1 MVLTPLPILLA
12 PPRKFMTSS
21 IERILVIKLSAFGD
35 FVLSIASF
43 QAIRAHHP
51 AAEITLLTTA
61 PFRRLAEASGCF
73 DRVWI
78 DRRPPWWQPA
88 AWFALRQQLAGGSF
102 QRVYDLQRSDRSGTY
117 FRLLP
122 RPKPEW
128 VGVVSGCSHRYQ
140 PPADRTL
147 HICEREAQQ
156 LALAG
161 VPTPGLPDLGFFTAG
176 PQAPDLAALDL
187 PPHFALLVP
196 GGSAHRPG
204 KRWPAENY
212 AALARH
218 LLDHHTVPLL
228 LGAEAER
235 GEIAAIAAA
244 APGARDLCGQ
254 TTLEALAALGQA
266 AALAVG
272 NDTGPMHLIA
282 AAGAPSL
289 VLYSRE
295 SDPAKIAPRGPS
307 VQTLRRDSLADLSLQ
322 DVLAALPPFRNDAA
336 LPPSRRG

>member
-1 MVLTPLPILLA
+1 MA
-12 PPRKFMTSS
+12 SS
-21 IERILVIKLSAFGD
+21 PARILVIKLSALGD

-51 AAEITLLTTA
+51 QAAITLLTTA
-61 PFRRLAEASGCF
+61 PYRQMAEASGCF
-73 DRVWI
+73 DAVWS
-78 DRRPPWWQPA
+78 DPRPAWWQPGG
-88 AWFALRQQLAGGSF
+88 WLALRRRLVASRF
-102 QRVYDLQRSDRSGTY
+102 DRVYDLQRSDRSGGY

-128 VGVVSGCSHRYQ
+128 VGVVPGCSHRYQ
-140 PPADRTL
+140 PPPRDQVL

-161 VPTPGLPDLGFFTAG
+161 VPRPGLPDLSFLTADLG
-176 PQAPDLAALDL
+176 ALNLPDRV
-187 PPHFALLVP
+187 ALLVP

-204 KRWPAENY
+204 KRWPAERY

-218 LLDHHTVPLL
+218 LLGQGLVPLL
-228 LGAEAER
+228 LGAAAER
-235 GEIAAIAAA
+235 AELAAIAAA
-244 APGARDLCGQ
+244 APGARDLCGR
-254 TTLEALAALGQA
+254 TSLEALAELGRR

-282 AAGAPSL
+282 AAGCPSL

-295 SDPAKIAPRGPS
+295 SDPAKIAPRGPA
-307 VQTLRRDSLADLSLQ
+307 VRTLRHDELADLSMAE
-322 DVLAALPPFRNDAA
+322 VTAALPRI
-336 LPPSRRG
+336 RRD

>member
-1 MVLTPLPILLA
+1 MPSDA
-12 PPRKFMTSS
+12 PS
-21 IERILVIKLSAFGD
+21 RILVIKLSAFGD

-43 QAIRAHHP
+43 QAIRAHHRD
-51 AAEITLLTTA
+51 AEITLLTTA
-61 PFRRLAEASGCF
+61 PFQRLAEASGCF

-78 DRRPPWWQPA
+78 DRRPAWWQPG
-88 AWFALRQQLAGGSF
+88 AWLALRRQLAGGRF
-102 QRVYDLQRSDRSGTY
+102 QRVYDLQRSDRSGGY

-122 RPKPEW
+122 APKPEW
-128 VGVVSGCSHRYQ
+128 VGVAPGCSHRYQ
-140 PPADRTL
+140 PPQDQVL
-147 HICEREAQQ
+147 HICVREAQQ

-161 VPTPGLPDLGFFTAG
+161 VPEPGLPDLSFLDADVSG
-176 PQAPDLAALDL
+176 LDL
-187 PPHFALLVP
+187 PARFALLVP

-204 KRWPAENY
+204 KRWPAAHY

-218 LLDHHTVPLL
+218 LLAREIVPLL

-235 GEIAAIAAA
+235 AEIEAIAAA
-244 APGARDLCGQ
+244 APGARDLCGK
-254 TTLEALAALGQA
+254 TSLEAIAALGRR

-289 VLYSRE
+289 VLYSHD

-307 VQTLRRDSLADLSLQ
+307 VATLRRERLADLTLEE
-322 DVLAALPPFRNDAA
+322 VLAALPVEI
-336 LPPSRRG
+336 

>member
-1 MVLTPLPILLA
+1 
-12 PPRKFMTSS
+12 MTSS
-21 IERILVIKLSAFGD
+21 LQRILVIKLSAFGD

-51 AAEITLLTTA
+51 EAEITLLTTA
-61 PFRRLAEASGCF
+61 PFHRLAEASGCF

-78 DRRPPWWQPA
+78 DRRPAWWQPA
-88 AWFALRQQLAGGSF
+88 GWFALRQLLAGGGF
-102 QRVYDLQRSDRSGTY
+102 QRVYDLQRSDRSGAY

-140 PPADRTL
+140 PPQDRVL
-147 HICEREAQQ
+147 HICDREAQQ

-161 VPTPGLPDLGFFTAG
+161 VPAPGLPDISFLTA
-176 PQAPDLAALDL
+176 DLSALDL
-187 PPHFALLVP
+187 PERFALLVP

-204 KRWPAENY
+204 KRWPADNY

-235 GEIAAIAAA
+235 AEIAAIAAA
-244 APGARDLCGQ
+244 ASGARDLCGQ
-254 TTLEALAALGQA
+254 TSLEALAALGQA

-307 VQTLRRDSLADLSLQ
+307 VQTLRRDSLADLSLE